1 MIQSMILHNFAKTV
15 TKKFPPNWRSIINNN
30 IWQIFCSFLQISKE
44 DHGLIKPER
53 WVQLKWLILAVQFLY
68 MRFPKMCT
76 ISTNS
81 ASCWKFFDR
90 MMDGWCPDQTW
101 NHTSDPAAFEECS
114 CNPKNSACMV
124 QLVSQHLH
132 TTADYTYILVQDLK
146 SAAAVNSTFLD

>member
-1 MIQSMILHNFAKTV
+1 
-15 TKKFPPNWRSIINNN
+15 
-30 IWQIFCSFLQISKE
+30 
-44 DHGLIKPER
+44 
-53 WVQLKWLILAVQFLY
+53 
-68 MRFPKMCT
+68 
-76 ISTNS
+76 
-81 ASCWKFFDR
+81 